1 MFEYHVKGEP
11 RVYDENSE
19 WECTVE
25 AVYTFCNPIDE
36 RETAINCL
44 FSRVYLDDMDL
55 INMGAEA
62 SETAD
67 YDGIA
72 VGGSSSTP
80 SLPLVPVS
88 NKEEHNNKSADVTTA
103 DGEEEGEAKTP
114 IKEHDALTRRKIRLR
129 KKLESMKFALNAGDD
144 DSSMLEQ
151 SFGPLVGV
159 SFECYKSAH
168 NSRKKRKVI
177 RYNKQSVPGGVDKE
191 DDEWTTAPEAFSSA
205 SSTEDDAGLKKK
217 VKPLAEVRDD
227 LQQLLNFDFGFCP
240 ERDAALVAKNAD
252 KHFAKDAAMRK
263 YWFQRHRLFSKL
275 KDGILMDREGWFS
288 VTPERVA
295 RHVADRM
302 VLVPDC
308 TILDAFTGVGGNAIQ
323 FALRGAYVIAVDV
336 DPLKLRCARQNARV
350 YGVANR
356 ICFIC
361 GSFFHVAASM
371 FGARRA
377 KEGKQSPKNGE
388 TAVTPTGYPHGV
400 DAVFL
405 SPPWGGPAY
414 FEKGRPFDL
423 LSDMEPNGVEIFET
437 ALEISPNIVYFLP
450 KNTRTEQLMAL
461 AGGTGGNVEMEQ
473 TVMNEKLKAL
483 HAYYGIF
490 VGT

>member
-1 MFEYHVKGEP
+1 MFEYHEKGDP

-19 WECTVE
+19 WECVVE
-25 AVYTFCNPIDE
+25 AVYTFCSPIDE
-36 RETAINCL
+36 QETAISCL

-55 INMGAEA
+55 INMGAES
-62 SETAD
+62 SETAE

-72 VGGSSSTP
+72 MGGSSSTA
-80 SLPLVPVS
+80 SLPLAPLS
-88 NKEEHNNKSADVTTA
+88 NKEEHNNKSAEVA
-103 DGEEEGEAKTP
+103 DGEEGEAKPPT
-114 IKEHDALTRRKIRLR
+114 KRHDALARRQIRLR
-129 KKLESMKFALNAGDD
+129 KKLESMKFALNAGDE

-159 SFECYKSAH
+159 SFEFYKSAH
-168 NSRKKRKVI
+168 NARKKRKVI

-191 DDEWTTAPEAFSSA
+191 DEWTTAPEAFSSA
-205 SSTEDDAGLKKK
+205 SSTEDDADLKRKE
-217 VKPLAEVRDD
+217 KPLAAVRDD

-252 KHFAKDAAMRK
+252 KHFAKDAAIHK

-275 KDGILMDREGWFS
+275 KEGILMDREGWFS

-323 FALRGAYVIAVDV
+323 FALRGAFVIAVDI
-336 DPLKLRCARQNARV
+336 DPRKLRCARQNARV

-377 KEGKQSPKNGE
+377 KEGKQSPQNGE
-388 TAVTPTGYPHGV
+388 TAVTAMGYPHGV

-423 LSDMEPNGVEIFET
+423 LKDMEPNGIEIFKT
-437 ALEISPNIVYFLP
+437 AQEISPNIVYFLP

-461 AGGTGGNVEMEQ
+461 AGGTGGHVEMEQ
-473 TVMNEKLKAL
+473 TVLNEKLKAL

-490 VGT
+490 VDI